1 MKRGNALRLTILAAL
16 LLHFSYDSSSGE
28 HPQPVNPNASPE
40 ARTLL
45 DFLYRIQ
52 GKYILAGQHN
62 GVSSIYE
69 FNEDVRELT
78 GAYPALW
85 GSDFSWNFSGRDPDS
100 VRQAMIERARA
111 AHQKGQIVT
120 LMWHSCYPSRGDSCK
135 REDIWVWKNTVSP
148 ADWDSLVTTG
158 TALNTQWRAQAD
170 RVAGFL
176 KQLRDAHI
184 PVLWRPYH
192 EMNGVWFWWCQQPG
206 RQGFARLWNMM
217 YDHFTNHHQLNNLLW
232 VWNPNAPRDTP
243 GDEARDY
250 ADYFPGI
257 GTVDILAA
265 DVYRQ
270 DWKQSHHDDLITL
283 GQGKLIALGEV
294 GTMPSADI
302 VASQPQWVWFM
313 EWAQLLH
320 TQNAPDW
327 VRAIYH
333 APCTLTLDKIVRHPD
348 GSLSVQ
354 AK

>member
-1 MKRGNALRLTILAAL
+1 MKRAAAIRLTTLAVVL
-16 LLHFSYDSSSGE
+16 LPIAYCRGHAG

-40 ARTLL
+40 AHALL

-62 GVSSIYE
+62 GVSSMYE
-69 FNEDVRELT
+69 FNEDVRKLT
-78 GAYPALW
+78 GTYPAVW
-85 GSDFSWNFSGRDPDS
+85 GSDFSWNFNGNSPDS
-100 VRQAMIERARA
+100 VRQAMIGRAMA
-111 AHQKGQIVT
+111 AHEKGQIVT
-120 LMWHSCYPSRGDSCK
+120 LMWHSCYPPCGDECK
-135 REDIWVWKNTVSP
+135 REDVWVWKNTVSP
-148 ADWDSLVTTG
+148 EEWDSLVTAG
-158 TALNTQWRAQAD
+158 TTLNSQWRAQAD
-170 RVAGFL
+170 KVARYL
-176 KQLRDAHI
+176 KQLREAHI

-217 YDHFTNHHQLNNLLW
+217 YDYFTNHHQLNNLLW
-232 VWNPNAPRDTP
+232 VWNANAPRDIP
-243 GDEARDY
+243 GDEARSY
-250 ADYFPGI
+250 ADYFPGT

-320 TQNAPDW
+320 TQNDPDS

-333 APCTLTLDKIVRHPD
+333 APCTLTVDRIIRQSD
-348 GSLSVQ
+348 GSLYVRED
-354 AK
+354 